1 MFKTIIVH
9 LDDSARSAQ
18 RLGVAIRLAVDFE
31 SALIGMYVLPA
42 QDLSPTL
49 ALLLASDIVGG
60 RLRELGEAQD
70 RAETLFRKAASAAGL
85 KTIEWRAPAG
95 PPIDTAV
102 AHARCAD
109 LTVLG
114 QCDPTSPE
122 SFFMAELVHAIVLS
136 AGRPALIVPYVGACV
151 TVGQNVL
158 VAWDGGREA
167 SRAVADAMPILAKA
181 RQVTVMAIH
190 ARAEESAADATSRS
204 RLAAYL
210 SSHGIDARIHH
221 HDIADIGIGDF
232 LLSQATDLGID
243 LIVMGAYAHP
253 RFRELVLGG
262 VTRTMLQSM
271 TVPVLM
277 SH

>member
-9 LDDSARSAQ
+9 LDDSPRSAQ
-18 RLGVAIRLAVDFE
+18 RLGVAIRLAIDFE
-31 SALIGMYVLPA
+31 SALIGMYVLLA

-49 ALLLASDIVGG
+49 ALLLAPDIVEG

-122 SFFMAELVHAIVLS
+122 SFFMAELVQAIVLS
-136 AGRPALIVPYVGACV
+136 AGRPALIVPYVGAHV
-151 TVGQNVL
+151 TVGENVL
-158 VAWDGGREA
+158 VAWDEGREA

-181 RQVTVMAIH
+181 RQVTVMSIDGGAG
-190 ARAEESAADATSRS
+190 EDAADAPARS

-210 SSHGIDARIHH
+210 GSHGIDARIHH

-232 LLSQATDLGID
+232 LLSRAADLGID